1 METKKED
8 QIKLKISWGKE
19 IFKITNEINKIE
31 NKKKEWKSKDLSLTS
46 IKSKTSNYNDVRKKE
61 VINCV
66 VNSNCKSLGQSRTK
80 KLFHCCVKL
89 KKKNKMDDF
98 NKVTVNLIFPFNKKI
113 NDIRSVKSKLKKE

>member
-61 VINCV
+61 VINC
-66 VNSNCKSLGQSRTK
+66 
-80 KLFHCCVKL
+80 LF
-89 KKKNKMDDF
+89 
-98 NKVTVNLIFPFNKKI
+98 
-113 NDIRSVKSKLKKE
+113 